1 MINTVRVQYIAV
13 YAEDIRGG
21 YQMESIYRQY
31 LPIISRDLTQKIRL
45 ASILYIR
52 QETRY
57 VHIVTDRGEVV
68 VRGKLADI
76 ARSLPAA
83 FDFCHSYLLIDRD
96 RVEKLQDVNIYFD
109 NGKYLHVGKASYV
122 AFRKRFNE
130 YLKDLL

>member
-1 MINTVRVQYIAV
+1 MRTGNKK
-13 YAEDIRGG
+13 
-21 YQMESIYRQY
+21 Y
-31 LPIISRDLTQKIRL
+31 LPIISRDLSQKIRI
-45 ASILYIR
+45 ASILYLK

-76 ARSLPAA
+76 AGALPAA

-96 RVEKLQDVNIYFD
+96 RVEKLQDVSIFFD
-109 NGKYLHVGKASYV
+109 NGKRLHVGKASYV

-130 YLKDLL
+130 YLQMFS